1 MRLLIVSDIHSNWP
15 ALRAIDEPADMV
27 MCLGDLVDY
36 GPQPVECVRAIMER
50 GWPVIKGNHDAAVA
64 EGYRCGNYRHVG
76 MDVREFN
83 RDRLGVPEI
92 EYLSNLPLSNTFEF
106 AGARFH
112 AVHASLS
119 DPLSRYLFPFV
130 DEKVWKAEL
139 ALAEADFVLM
149 GHTHWPWIHQFGTKT
164 VINPGS
170 VGQPRDGDPR
180 ASYAIWEDGA
190 ARIVKVEYPVEETIE
205 ALQETG
211 LDEATVG
218 VVAEILRRGG

>member
-1 MRLLIVSDIHSNWP
+1 
-15 ALRAIDEPADMV
+15 
-27 MCLGDLVDY
+27 
-36 GPQPVECVRAIMER
+36 
-50 GWPVIKGNHDAAVA
+50 
-64 EGYRCGNYRHVG
+64 
-76 MDVREFN
+76 
-83 RDRLGVPEI
+83 
-92 EYLSNLPLSNTFEF
+92 
-106 AGARFH
+106 
-112 AVHASLS
+112 
-119 DPLSRYLFPFV
+119 
-130 DEKVWKAEL
+130 
-139 ALAEADFVLM
+139 M